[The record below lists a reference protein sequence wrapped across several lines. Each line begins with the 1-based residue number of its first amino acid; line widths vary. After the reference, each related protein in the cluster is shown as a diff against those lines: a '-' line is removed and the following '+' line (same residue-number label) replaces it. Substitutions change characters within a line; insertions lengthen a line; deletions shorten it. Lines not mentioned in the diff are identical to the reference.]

1 MAAKKS
7 AIAVKITS
15 NQCYFRHL
23 QMFHDDTGIPVN
35 QLGPNDE
42 IEGPLLGYSPQQHRN
57 LSALI
62 NDKYFADVEANTTRI
77 KVGQQKTIARLSDYT
92 WTTIPNAHKA

>member
-1 MAAKKS
+1 M
-7 AIAVKITS
+7 IKITP

-42 IEGPLLGYSPQQHRN
+42 IQGDKLGYSAGQHKN
-57 LSALI
+57 LAGLI
-62 NDKYFADVEANTTRI
+62 NNRYFADVEANADRE
-77 KVGQQKTIARLSDYT
+77 KVGKQKTISALSDYT
-92 WTTIPNAHKA
+92 WTTIPKIHRA